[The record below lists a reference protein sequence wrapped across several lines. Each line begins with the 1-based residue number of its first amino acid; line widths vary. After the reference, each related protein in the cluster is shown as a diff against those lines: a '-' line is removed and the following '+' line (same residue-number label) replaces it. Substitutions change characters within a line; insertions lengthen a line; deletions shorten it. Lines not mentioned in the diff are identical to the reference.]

1 MESIY
6 KIGFFYFVYKCDKI
20 VIYRIRGVDMG
31 TFIVVLV
38 LVAIVAAIIR
48 SIVKTHKNGG
58 HPICGGD
65 CGNCHGG
72 CSHSL

>member
-1 MESIY
+1 
-6 KIGFFYFVYKCDKI
+6 
-20 VIYRIRGVDMG
+20 MG